1 MPYSDA
7 GKLDYLVTIIFMIV
21 FLWSFFIYPNMQIYI
36 APIVLIY
43 EWCVITVLP
52 GRTRLREVD
61 KKILLFKLRL
71 VIRKKKEEGIQDYL
85 QWRMNRRINSDK
97 SKQVSQ

>member
-1 MPYSDA
+1 MPYSEA
-7 GKLDYLVTIIFMIV
+7 GKLDYFVTIVFMIV

-43 EWCVITVLP
+43 EWFVITVLP

-61 KKILLFKLRL
+61 KKILLFKLKL
-71 VIRKKKEEGIQDYL
+71 AVRKKIEEGIQDYYR
-85 QWRMNRRINSDK
+85 WKNKD
-97 SKQVSQ
+97 